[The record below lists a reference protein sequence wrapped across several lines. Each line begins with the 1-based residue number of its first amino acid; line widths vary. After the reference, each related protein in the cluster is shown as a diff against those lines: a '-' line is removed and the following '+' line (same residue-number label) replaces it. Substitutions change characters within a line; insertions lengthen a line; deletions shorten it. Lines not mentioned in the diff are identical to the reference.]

1 MSKRLAFA
9 VATAAELEVAG
20 ATILQST
27 SKPSPEPSTVQHSRD
42 ESKDSLTE
50 ASDDFSP
57 ADPLPDSE
65 DESDAIDTQTGGG
78 LPHQLEG
85 MDSRYLSEQDIVN
98 LQPLP
103 SRQRAS
109 RLEMES
115 GATAGLSVSPS
126 STAASSSA
134 VRHRTSIYVD
144 SHDSSPTEVFCS
156 AFSPDSQW
164 LAVGCGDGSIRVF
177 NAAGKLR
184 WQYSP
189 PMLEPLPVTC
199 LRFRP
204 AAAAAFSSLHNVILA
219 VSADG
224 TCAHYHLSPASS
236 SPSSIVPAVPGNQ
249 LFACVY
255 SPSALHFATA
265 GRDATIRI
273 YDSATSAL
281 TTALLPLSAASS
293 SSSGHSNRI
302 YSLRFHPSPLHPSL
316 LFSAGW
322 DNTVLV
328 WDTRAGRT
336 SHTLYGPHICG
347 DALDLRGSEGAELL
361 TGSWRQSGCL
371 QVWDWAAGKVR
382 EQVEYNAGSEA
393 GGGGRA
399 EMLYAACYSADGTM
413 MAAGG
418 CGSNDAKLMR
428 LGEAAEWTAAG
439 GGWEERISLKGGVY
453 TTAFSP
459 DGKKLAVAGADAN
472 MIVVDL

>member
-20 ATILQST
+20 AVIQHST

-50 ASDDFSP
+50 PSDDFSP
-57 ADPLPDSE
+57 AEPLPDS
-65 DESDAIDTQTGGG
+65 DDDGDTQAADAHTGGG
-78 LPHQLEG
+78 LPRQVEG
-85 MDSRYLSEQDIVN
+85 VDSRYLSEQDIVN

-103 SRQRAS
+103 PRQRAS
-109 RLEMES
+109 RVELESS
-115 GATAGLSVSPS
+115 GAAGQSPS
-126 STAASSSA
+126 SSAAASPA
-134 VRHRTSIYVD
+134 VRHRTSLYVD
-144 SHDSSPTEVFCS
+144 SHDSFPTEVFCCS
-156 AFSPDSQW
+156 FSPDSQW

-177 NAAGKLR
+177 NSAGKLR

-189 PMLEPLPVTC
+189 PMLEPLPITC

-204 AAAAAFSSLHNVILA
+204 PAAAAFSSLQNVVVA
-219 VSADG
+219 ASADG
-224 TCAHYHLSPASS
+224 TCAHYHLSPSATAASS
-236 SPSSIVPAVPGNQ
+236 LIPAVPGNQ

-255 SPSALHFATA
+255 APSALHFATA

-281 TTALLPLSAASS
+281 TSTLLPLSAASA

-302 YSLRFHPSPLHPSL
+302 YSLRFHPSPLQPSL

-328 WDTRAGRT
+328 WDTRAGR
-336 SHTLYGPHICG
+336 SSRTLYGPHVCG

-382 EQVEYNAGSEA
+382 EQVEYNPGSEA

-399 EMLYAACYSADGTM
+399 EMLYAAGYSKDGTM

-418 CGSNDAKLMR
+418 CGSNDAKLRRM
-428 LGEAAEWTAAG
+428 GDGAAAAG
-439 GGWEERISLKGGVY
+439 EWEERISLKGGVY

-472 MIVVDL
+472 VIVVDL